1 MTPELRGSKYEV
13 KQMSKYLCTQSYVD
27 YQGRIQ
33 QWHIYTFSHPRL
45 MNATFELNIP
55 QSFPREQPWLYIRP
69 QEGKSVF
76 IRALLSYIGHRIV
89 HTLNYANADGLVTF
103 PQLMEKSINVGA
115 AECLSSCVVQII

>member
-1 MTPELRGSKYEV
+1 
-13 KQMSKYLCTQSYVD
+13 
-27 YQGRIQ
+27 
-33 QWHIYTFSHPRL
+33 
-45 MNATFELNIP
+45 MNAMFELDLP

-76 IRALLSYIGHRIV
+76 IQVLSLYIGYRVV

-103 PQLMEKSINVGA
+103 PHLMEKSTNVGD